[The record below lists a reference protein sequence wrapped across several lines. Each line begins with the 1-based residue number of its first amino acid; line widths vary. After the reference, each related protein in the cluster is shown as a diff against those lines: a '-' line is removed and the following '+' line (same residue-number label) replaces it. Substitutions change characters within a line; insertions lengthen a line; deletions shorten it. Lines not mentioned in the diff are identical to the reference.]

1 MKECGVT
8 IIKKQ
13 PDETY
18 EIVAR
23 YDMGTDSVASQIMQA
38 TKYKNHTETPQYEA
52 AAMIYYEH
60 MAYLTRIMNYV
71 VGDSF
76 ETQDIEIYSEKY
88 SYNQT
93 ISYKINDLYK
103 YKDSSENEKYGTD
116 PWSNNIAKRLECDF
130 SGKEEMIN
138 GLSYNND
145 ELNLFN
151 YLKGKN
157 FKEYI
162 VEVND
167 SAELLKMIK
176 EQNPED
182 ADKNLNTNIN
192 SSTKLEIIYVE
203 Q

>member
-1 MKECGVT
+1 MRKGSGGE
-8 IIKKQ
+8 
-13 PDETY
+13 Y
-18 EIVAR
+18 ELVAR
-23 YDMGTDSVASQIMQA
+23 YDMGTDSVASKIMD
-38 TKYKNHTETPQYEA
+38 TIDFNNNDKETPMKQEA
-52 AAMIYYEH
+52 AKTYYAH
-60 MAYLTRIMNYV
+60 MAYLTRIVNYV

-76 ETQDIEIYSEKY
+76 KTQDIEIYSEKY

-93 ISYKINDLYK
+93 ISDQINDLYK
-103 YKDSSENEKYGTD
+103 YEDSSGNEKYGTY

-138 GLSYNND
+138 GVSYNND
-145 ELNLFN
+145 KLNLFD
-151 YLKGKN
+151 YLNGKN